1 MTIHV
6 LPLAITMMAGPQII
20 SAIIFVTAG
29 RPIRLSLA
37 FLAGVLAATVA
48 GVAVMRGVAELLG
61 SAVPMG
67 GSQHKGGT
75 GRIIELILVLLLL
88 LLAVKNY
95 LGRATAEPPRWLTT
109 LLTAT
114 PLRALATGLLVILA
128 MPSDLIVLLTV
139 GLDLKRSN
147 AGPIGAVPFVAATLL
162 IAALPLLAYLV
173 FRRRAEHAMP
183 KVRDWLN
190 SHSWL
195 VNVIAC
201 LVFIALILS

>member
-67 GSQHKGGT
+67 GSQHKGGA
-75 GRIIELILVLLLL
+75 GRTIELILVLLLL
-88 LLAVKNY
+88 LLALKNY

-147 AGPIGAVPFVAATLL
+147 AGLVDAVPFVAATLL
-162 IAALPLLAYLV
+162 LAALPLLAYLV

-201 LVFIALILS
+201 VVFIVLILS